1 LRGKLEEIEKNQ
13 GSACSDKIRAMLKR
27 PLFNWETKIYN
38 NKHSLTKKRSKMTG
52 AWLLT
57 NNLKQISD
65 CTGGRI
71 GDAVRYCQ
79 SEQIKEEIIYR
90 NGKI

>member
-1 LRGKLEEIEKNQ
+1 
-13 GSACSDKIRAMLKR
+13 
-27 PLFNWETKIYN
+27 
-38 NKHSLTKKRSKMTG
+38 MTG

-79 SEQIKEEIIYR
+79 SEQFKEEIIYR